1 MPWDGS
7 DGGVTDHELIE
18 RGRKAFADDAKAAKQ
33 KKEDDAKSLRVGDYV
48 ITEESEGKITT
59 GSPRPFVYVP
69 KGFDLNARGAIG
81 QVLEAL
87 GVKEALDGQAAPS
100 IVLRVSGAAGRPDHE
115 KAAAALPAHE
125 TKAPLLV
132 PVVIALSA
140 AFSAYIAFELLT
152 QRLNAN
158 NTAMGQL
165 KNLEIWWRGLTSLQR
180 QHPAAKEI
188 LVRRAEDALILEI
201 ASISQLAL
209 RLDDKRADGAYEDED
224 ARGSRRSDAGKSS
237 E

>member
-1 MPWDGS
+1 MS
-7 DGGVTDHELIE
+7 DVKKVVLAYSGGLDTSVIVKWLQETYDCEVVT
-18 RGRKAFADDAKAAKQ
+18 FTADIGQGEEVEPARAKA
-33 KKEDDAKSLRVGDYV
+33 
-48 ITEESEGKITT
+48 
-59 GSPRPFVYVP
+59 
-69 KGFDLNARGAIG
+69 
-81 QVLEAL
+81 EAL

-100 IVLRVSGAAGRPDHE
+100 MVLRVSGAAGRPDHE